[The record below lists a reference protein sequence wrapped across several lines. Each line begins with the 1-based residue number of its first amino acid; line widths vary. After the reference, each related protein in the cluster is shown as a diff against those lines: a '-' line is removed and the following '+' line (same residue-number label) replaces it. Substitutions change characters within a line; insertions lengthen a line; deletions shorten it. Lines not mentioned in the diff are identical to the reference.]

1 MKLFAQ
7 DSHLDLSHPH
17 VMGILNVTP
26 DSFSDGGTHNTLI
39 EAVKHANLMI
49 NAGATI
55 IDVGGESTRPGAAEV
70 SVEEELARA
79 EREFLEARATYSV
92 RRKAA
97 ETILM
102 TDPILKAVHLKA
114 ATPPERYATLSLIR
128 PDVS

>member
-1 MKLFAQ
+1 MHPEHFLLFHAMFNRFIFLLIHSLVFQ
-7 DSHLDLSHPH
+7 LTLSPEPEYLS
-17 VMGILNVTP
+17 GDN
-26 DSFSDGGTHNTLI
+26 
-39 EAVKHANLMI
+39 
-49 NAGATI
+49 
-55 IDVGGESTRPGAAEV
+55 
-70 SVEEELARA
+70 VEEELARA